1 MLTRTPIPSDDPA
14 RVNLLDPAVHRDH
27 DLSALWRRLRAGAP
41 VWRHPPAGAA
51 PGFWV
56 LSKHGDVMAAYRDA
70 ERFRSMSGN
79 MLGTLTRGGDS
90 AGGRM
95 LVVTD
100 GRRHT
105 SLRRLMQT
113 GFGPRV
119 LGVVGDYVERATAGV
134 VAAAVERGECDFA
147 EDVASV
153 IPLAA
158 ICELLDV
165 PVADRPRIL
174 GLTRSALETE
184 HGEQQSLES
193 RLAQSEI
200 LLYYTRLAAERRD
213 SPGADAVSLLAT
225 GLVEDRPLTA
235 EEVVLN
241 CYNLIIGGD
250 ETARLSMTTGLLA
263 LIEHEGEWD
272 RLVSGEAGVPQAV
285 EEILRWTT
293 PAIHV
298 GRVAATD
305 VPIRGTTIP
314 AGDIVTMWNVSA
326 NRDED
331 VFDRPDELI
340 LDRSPNRHITFGHGP
355 HFCLGAHL
363 AKVELRAMLTT
374 LRESVAAVVPSGPV
388 RWLSSNFLNGVES
401 LPVVLKPKAREAA

>member
-1 MLTRTPIPSDDPA
+1 MTA
-14 RVNLLDPAVHRDH
+14 
-27 DLSALWRRLRAGAP
+27 AL
-41 VWRHPPAGAA
+41 
-51 PGFWV
+51 
-56 LSKHGDVMAAYRDA
+56 
-70 ERFRSMSGN
+70 
-79 MLGTLTRGGDS
+79 
-90 AGGRM
+90 
-95 LVVTD
+95 
-100 GRRHT
+100 
-105 SLRRLMQT
+105 
-113 GFGPRV
+113 
-119 LGVVGDYVERATAGV
+119 
-134 VAAAVERGECDFA
+134 ERGECDFA

-158 ICELLDV
+158 ICELLAV
-165 PVADRPRIL
+165 PAADRPRIL
-174 GLTRSALETE
+174 RLTRSALESE
-184 HGEQQSLES
+184 HGARQSMES

-225 GLVEDRPLTA
+225 GLVEGSPLTA

-263 LIEHEGEWD
+263 LIEHEDQWD
-272 RLVSGEAGVPQAV
+272 RLVRGEVGVPAAV

-298 GRVAATD
+298 GRMAGTD
-305 VPIRGTTIP
+305 VTIRGTRIR
-314 AGDIVTMWNVSA
+314 AGEIVTMWNVSA

-331 VFDRPDELI
+331 VFDRPEEFL
-340 LDRSPNRHITFGHGP
+340 LDRSPNRHITFGYGP

-363 AKVELRAMLTT
+363 AKVELRALLAT
-374 LRESVAAVVPSGPV
+374 LRESVAAVIPNGPA

-401 LPVVLKPKAREAA
+401 LPVVLKPSSREAA